1 MHFCAWGP
9 SALAACSANWVT
21 RRAEAHPNADSW
33 DPWPCVRPSQRLARS
48 SEAHR
53 RILLNKTR
61 FQARDLPLALALQ
74 IVNLLDLHPL
84 DPCKQRAEAGTEATK
99 KGREVA

>member
-1 MHFCAWGP
+1 MLTPGTHGLVCALP
-9 SALAACSANWVT
+9 SAWRGAPRLTDAFCST
-21 RRAEAHPNADSW
+21 KP
-33 DPWPCVRPSQRLARS
+33 
-48 SEAHR
+48 
-53 RILLNKTR
+53 R

-74 IVNLLDLHPL
+74 IVNLLNLHPL